1 MIVNYRSLASNPGVV
16 MSRIADFV
24 ELEDRVELSLEG
36 YNKRFGEHI
45 HSGNPFSNK
54 QICYSAPS
62 MALSMEEEMLHADFN
77 QKECEPLRFIA
88 ENSI

>member
-1 MIVNYRSLASNPGVV
+1 
-16 MSRIADFV
+16 DFV

-45 HSGNPFSNK
+45 RSGNPFSNK

-62 MALSMEEEMLHADFN
+62 MALSMEEEMLLADFN